1 MVGALTTLLLAMS
14 APATAA
20 PLPPA
25 ATAPLPPAATAPLP
39 PAATAPLPPA
49 APLPTSTAKSPDTPD
64 PHPPVGGLG
73 PDGERIGGP
82 RLQSRGLIL
91 PAGAPTLPTGL
102 TARAFVV
109 ADLDTGDIIAA
120 RDPHGRYQPAS
131 IQKLLTTVT
140 LLPILP
146 GARVVT
152 ASATAANT
160 EGSHAGLVAGG
171 HYTVDQLF
179 EGLLMVSGNDTA
191 EALAEAAGGRG
202 RTVALMN
209 RTALGLGAYD
219 TFIQTPSGL
228 DGWQQLTSAYDMTLF
243 LRAALQD
250 PRFARYDT
258 VRHAYLPAQKI
269 RSAQKPVPLWN
280 QNYEFLDTVPG
291 ALVAKT
297 GYTDAAQHTFAGA
310 IERHGHRYGV
320 VFLRAQRY
328 PQDQWVQATKLV
340 SWADK
345 ARGSEPVGH
354 LDRAVAPP
362 ARRAV
367 AAASASPS
375 PSASSSGSTSSG
387 GTSHLGVKIVILLVF
402 LGVGVYLT
410 RRLRADA
417 QRSRRRRREQDE
429 HPDTPPGG

>member
-1 MVGALTTLLLAMS
+1 MTTLAVRALLAAVVALLS
-14 APATAA
+14 ALLSAIPAAA
-20 PLPPA
+20 GPVPPPA
-25 ATAPLPPAATAPLP
+25 PS
-39 PAATAPLPPA
+39 
-49 APLPTSTAKSPDTPD
+49 PTSSARSPEAPD
-64 PHPPVGGLG
+64 PHPPLGGLG

-82 RLQSRGLIL
+82 RLRERGLVL
-91 PAGAPTLPTGL
+91 PPGAPALPSGL

-109 ADLDTGDIIAA
+109 ADLDTGRIIAA

-140 LLPILP
+140 LLPLLP
-146 GARVVT
+146 GDRVVT
-152 ASATAANT
+152 ASVTAADT
-160 EGSHAGLVAGG
+160 EGSRAGLVAGG

-191 EALAEAAGGRG
+191 EALAEAAGGRAH
-202 RTVALMN
+202 TVALMN

-243 LRAALQD
+243 LRAALRD

-258 VRHAYLPAQKI
+258 VRHTLLPAQKQQQ
-269 RSAQKPVPLWN
+269 QKPVPMWN

-310 IERHGHRYGV
+310 IVRGGHRYGV

-328 PQDQWVQATKLV
+328 PQDQWVQAARLV
-340 SWADK
+340 AWAQQ
-345 ARGSEPVGH
+345 ARGLPPVGH
-354 LDRAVAPP
+354 LDAPVTP
-362 ARRAV
+362 LGRRA
-367 AAASASPS
+367 AAAGTPTPAESTSPA
-375 PSASSSGSTSSG
+375 PSARTSSAVG
-387 GTSHLGVKIVILLVF
+387 IKVVILLVF
-402 LGVGVYLT
+402 LGGGVYLT
-410 RRLRADA
+410 RRLRTGAE
-417 QRSRRRRREQDE
+417 RSRQRRREQDGE
-429 HPDTPPGG
+429 PPRDAP